1 MTALNPAVERAIQLQ
16 LQRDPPFTQQDL
28 AAVEGLAVL
37 GATDI
42 SDLARLTG
50 LRVVRLIAY
59 GGRDLTPL
67 AGLSVTVLEVKVSAV
82 SDLAVVAELP
92 KLRRLRAR
100 NNAITEIDVLAAD
113 ERHFLELDLTGN
125 PLSDHAYQEV
135 VPVLHE
141 RLPQLQVSGER
152 EWRLTRRL
160 YASGFPFD
168 YYRDDEGYWLCRP
181 GLEHTAYPSA
191 DHLRIEPDDLE
202 AVLDRNPSEIPGLFP
217 TATGNTNPPT

>member
-1 MTALNPAVERAIQLQ
+1 MTTLDPAIERAIQLQ
-16 LQRDPPFTQQDL
+16 LQRDPPFTRQDL

-67 AGLSVTVLEVKVSAV
+67 AGLPVTVLEVKVSAV
-82 SDLAVVAELP
+82 SDLAVVGELP

-100 NNAITEIDVLAAD
+100 NNAITEIDVLASD
-113 ERHFLELDLTGN
+113 ERPFRELDLTGN
-125 PLSDHAYQEV
+125 PLSDHAYHEV
-135 VPVLHE
+135 LPVLRE
-141 RLPQLQVSGER
+141 RQPQLRVSGER

-160 YASGFPFD
+160 HASGLPFD
-168 YYRDDEGYWLCRP
+168 YYHDDEGYWLCRP
-181 GLEHTAYPSA
+181 GLEHTAYPDA
-191 DHLRIEPDDLE
+191 DHLEIEPDELE
-202 AVLDRNPSEIPGLFP
+202 AALDRDPSGIPGLFP
-217 TATGNTNPPT
+217 AYDT